1 VIIEL
6 NNVSKTLGKRCV
18 IDNISIRIESE
29 KVWGFKGVNGSGK
42 TMLMRLICGLIKP
55 DKGEVIIDGK
65 VLWKDISFPESV
77 GILIEG
83 PAFIDGMT
91 GFQNLKTLA
100 SIKNIISEDDIKTAM
115 YDVGLDPLLNKKYK
129 AYSLGMKQRLGIAA
143 AIMEK
148 PDIVLLDEPTN
159 ALDTDGIEL
168 VKNLVDREKRRGAL
182 VIVSC
187 HDDEIINELADK
199 IICLYEGRITEI
211 RHVGGIN
218 E

>member
-115 YDVGLDPLLNKKYK
+115 YDIALDPLLNK
-129 AYSLGMKQRLGIAA
+129 
-143 AIMEK
+143 
-148 PDIVLLDEPTN
+148 
-159 ALDTDGIEL
+159 
-168 VKNLVDREKRRGAL
+168 
-182 VIVSC
+182 
-187 HDDEIINELADK
+187 
-199 IICLYEGRITEI
+199 
-211 RHVGGIN
+211 
-218 E
+218 